1 MITENDVL
9 RDNIADLVL
18 PRLNDM
24 LSDEL
29 NHIQDDLKLSNA
41 MLESLC
47 YSWLE
52 TKIRIIE
59 FGTFEYFRKK
69 EK

>member
-9 RDNIADLVL
+9 RDNIADIVL
-18 PRLNDM
+18 PKLDDM
-24 LSDEL
+24 LNDEL
-29 NHIQDDLKLSNA
+29 NHIQDNLKLNDK
-41 MLESLC
+41 MVESLC
-47 YSWLE
+47 HSWLE
-52 TKIRIIE
+52 AKIRIIE

>member
-1 MITENDVL
+1 
-9 RDNIADLVL
+9 
-18 PRLNDM
+18 M